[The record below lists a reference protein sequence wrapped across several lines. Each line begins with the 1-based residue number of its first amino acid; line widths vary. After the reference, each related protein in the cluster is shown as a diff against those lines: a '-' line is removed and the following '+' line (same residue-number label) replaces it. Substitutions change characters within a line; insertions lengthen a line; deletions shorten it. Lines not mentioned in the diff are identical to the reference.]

1 MKLFDQTFARSSLYT
16 LVLYISVSPIAYTA
30 DLVEV
35 YRMALSSDPQF
46 QQVAANKRAVLEER
60 PQALANLLPQVNL
73 SAEISGTSSERT
85 GSNSFS
91 FDNDGNQLRLT
102 ETNSDGRAYNLN
114 LSQPI
119 FHGDR
124 YFRLKQADNSIKQ
137 ADAELSA
144 AQIDLAL
151 RVSSTYF
158 NVLAAVDNLS
168 FAEAEKRSL
177 SRQLEQAKQRFEVGL
192 TAVTDVQEAQAGYDR
207 AVADEIRAIN
217 EIDNAREALREI
229 TGEYLQD
236 LEGLTEAMPM
246 VSPDP
251 ADIDSWSNTA
261 VSSNLDVVAAIHAVD
276 IARDEIKV
284 QQSGHLPTVDLTAR
298 RSFNKSDTNG
308 DSENTNDSIGLQLN
322 LPLYSGGAVS
332 SRTRA
337 TRERLQQQLE
347 ILEQIRRQAHRQ
359 ARESYLGVMSGISQ
373 IKALEQAVLSS
384 EVALDATRAGFEV
397 GTRTAVDVVQSERAT
412 FQARR
417 DLSRARYDY
426 IVNTLN
432 LKKAAGILT
441 IDDIEQINQWLN

>member
-1 MKLFDQTFARSSLYT
+1 MKVFDPTCARSSLYIF
-16 LVLYISVSPIAYTA
+16 LFCISVSPIALTA

-46 QQVAANKRAVLEER
+46 QQVAANKRAILEER

-73 SAEISGTSSERT
+73 SADISGTSSERT
-85 GSNSFS
+85 GSNAVG
-91 FDNDGNQLRLT
+91 FDSSGRSVILS
-102 ETNSDGRAYNLN
+102 ESNSDGRAYNLS
-114 LSQPI
+114 LLQPI

-236 LEGLTEAMPM
+236 LDGLTESMPM

-251 ADIDSWSNTA
+251 ADIDSWSNSA

-298 RSFNKSDTNG
+298 RAFNKSDTNG
-308 DSENTNDSIGLQLN
+308 PSENSSDSIGLLLN